1 MSLGTNIKKIRE
13 SKGLEIE
20 EVVKKLNIFITQYVN
35 IEKNIIKPN
44 SILLNKIANVLGVS
58 ERYIKDYNEE
68 KEKEELLLKQRV
80 DLKNLN
86 ITSKELDT
94 NLRRRSA
101 DFAKKPILITSKELE
116 ELGKD
121 INLVGE
127 NENYIQNIEEEID
140 PLEGLIFDE
149 GKTFSPFLLNWI
161 EPYII
166 SGFRK
171 TLFYTEVNTGL
182 KKGDRVFIING
193 NYDSNLLIKKNKYRR
208 GTDGYKVLFVDECR
222 IVLDIDYTGELPYN
236 NDIIDEFIN
245 VYYIRNF
252 SDFIQA
258 NRQITTKG
266 DNVDYKFNP
275 YQNNI
280 IYTDQDFTPI
290 LNWGQNLGLTGSP
303 GFFVKNGTSSWI
315 NITNDFISG
324 SFSIALSPTFSNNNR
339 IKIHNGTF
347 TYSIGPSVVEF
358 KEEYVYKWGMGPEP
372 DAVPGTYSTWITDVI
387 YKKPIMSKGN
397 FRSGG
402 FKGRWNTGLYGTSDR
417 KIKWKGDGK
426 WYAGTLLN
434 TEWERGTF
442 DTLYTLQN
450 SFLADFDQNGIPFQK
465 SNEPNNNGWSFNYV
479 IDSDFK
485 ESIINNGNVLNSKI
499 GLENP
504 TYSIVEKHILNES
517 VTYKNKIN
525 KALFNSCSFLG
536 GIIANSDIKKSRL
549 LNTKL
554 DNSKSINSSY
564 KLSVIKDSSYLSD
577 EIIKILNYD
586 ELNISEGAIN
596 GTSHKV
602 YKFYISEKDYELL
615 KIRERFYIKGLRI
628 SDNKY
633 PLNFFDK
640 RFRISTWTEYTD
652 DYKTGVSVP
661 NIIDNSY
668 YKRGYEVGVF
678 LSTPLDNKW
687 RYNTFFDSFDY
698 YSDITTQNTNGGYSI
713 DIVVSKFDKN
723 LQEISVS
730 DLDFNSGSS
739 LSFIGTASTSI
750 ANKIDISNAYILNS
764 DFESGLFENSDW
776 VNGYHINYQND
787 VNITDYSLEG
797 GFYDLSILT
806 ASSTVIANTLFDVST
821 TLPEAGSD
829 CLNEGNIVFLNAVY
843 YDTRGKVD
851 SVIISAS
858 GTSYSTATG
867 LTVSGGSG
875 QDLTVDII
883 ANIIGEVTSTS
894 IQTPGSNYLPS
905 TYFPN
910 YSAIGGS
917 TGSTDLS
924 FDITTSVGGSVIA
937 ATISNPGSGYQV
949 GDIVTIPG
957 GTPDAEISIDS
968 VNNGE
973 VLSVSINNGGIGY
986 EIGNILFIQD
996 GASNATI
1003 EVTSIT
1009 GSLVRL
1015 PDTYKIIDNSVG
1027 ILELQDI
1034 NGTASII
1041 QTLLDGGKFWTPGA
1055 ENRWGYI
1062 HKAKINKSKI
1072 KSGIFRGSY
1081 IKESIIENMDYN
1093 TNDKDFEDLQKIK
1106 SLIIS
1111 DTLFVDNEN
1120 QLSKSLYINS
1130 SIVNGSDKFS
1140 DGIVFNSI
1148 WNGSTFSNG
1157 TFKDSTWLSGTFKN
1171 GVFYNNRSFN
1181 ATPNFDYQ
1189 FYYINRIKT
1198 YHKSGMTSPTVLND
1212 RHSWQSGSFD
1222 GGLFYKSDWESG
1234 DFNNGT
1240 LYFSKFYSGNI
1251 NGGIIGDNSV
1261 PVESTHVY
1269 NANINYTNVRNA
1281 TFYAVDTSFYGLSNS
1296 TINWNDGIFESG
1308 VFGSDMIQSTASH
1321 QAIWNDGRFNGG
1333 QFISNA
1339 KWKAGIFNGGKFLS
1353 GFGWTTSDS
1362 TSELDYSWES
1372 GQFNGGEFGNANTAT
1387 NSTWFT
1393 GEFNGGEFRG
1403 RVWNDGLFT
1412 AGDFFGSATWSAVG
1426 GKTSSN
1432 ASSFVDS
1439 FSQSYYGLWRNGIF
1453 TDIKDKF
1460 IKDRKIF
1467 TDIIR
1472 VNLKKKLK
1480 IAKMENSLWLS
1491 GTFSHPNGET
1501 NNIVW
1506 LDGTFERGQFN
1517 NSSFN
1522 PYVKRNGATQS
1533 SFNFNDSTCYWD
1545 NGVLNNSD
1553 FYISNWNDGRFII
1566 GTAYGMIWKN
1576 GVSNYM
1582 NAFNVFWENG
1592 LWRNGNWYGSSF
1604 DLSGDG
1610 EVTDDFIRQILF
1622 RGMSWS
1628 GTSSCHVWNIFIE
1641 EDSTQSNILSGETAS
1656 SVTFTGIPLAPLPP
1670 IRLSIT

>member
-86 ITSKELDT
+86 ITSKELET

-140 PLEGLIFDE
+140 PLNGLIFDE
-149 GKTFSPFLLNWI
+149 GKTFSPFLLNWV

-236 NDIIDEFIN
+236 NEIIDEFIN
-245 VYYIRNF
+245 VYYIGNF

-266 DNVDYKFNP
+266 DNVDYKFNT

-372 DAVPGTYSTWITDVI
+372 DAVPGTYSTWITDVT
-387 YKKPIMSKGN
+387 YKKPIISKGN
-397 FRSGG
+397 FRSGD

-417 KIKWKGDGK
+417 KIKWEGDGK

-434 TEWERGTF
+434 TEWEKGTF

-661 NIIDNSY
+661 NIIDESF

-687 RYNTFFDSFDY
+687 RYNTFFDGTASNY
-698 YSDITTQNTNGGYSI
+698 YSDITTQNTNGYSI
-713 DIVVSKFDKN
+713 DIVVSQFDKN
-723 LQEISVS
+723 LEAINN
-730 DLDFNSGSS
+730 LDFNTDNTV
-739 LSFIGTASTSI
+739 LGTASTSI

-797 GFYDLSILT
+797 GFYDLSIVT

-829 CLNEGNIVFLNAVY
+829 CLDSGNIVFLNAVY

-851 SVIISAS
+851 SIIISAS

-867 LTVSGGSG
+867 LTTSGGSG

-894 IQTPGSNYLPS
+894 IDDGGSNYSSLTFS
-905 TYFPN
+905 VAT
-910 YSAIGGS
+910 GGS
-917 TGSTDLS
+917 GTGLT
-924 FDITTSVGGSVIA
+924 FDITTTIGGPVTS

-949 GDIVTIPG
+949 GNTVSIPG
-957 GTPDAEISIDS
+957 GNPDAIIQIDAIED
-968 VNNGE
+968 GE
-973 VLSVSINNGGIGY
+973 VLSLSINNGGIGY
-986 EIGNILFIQD
+986 EIGDVLTIQD
-996 GASNATI
+996 GAFNATI

-1015 PDTYKIIDNSVG
+1015 PDTYKIIDNSAG

-1111 DTLFVDNEN
+1111 DTLFVDNGN

-1130 SIVNGSDKFS
+1130 SIVNGSDKFN

-1171 GVFYNNRSFN
+1171 GVFYNNKSFN

-1198 YHKSGMTSPTVLND
+1198 YHKSGMTSPTVSND
-1212 RHSWQSGSFD
+1212 RYSWQSGNFD

-1321 QAIWNDGRFNGG
+1321 QAIWNDGQFNGG

-1372 GQFNGGEFGNANTAT
+1372 GIFNGGEFGNANTAT

-1412 AGDFFGSATWSAVG
+1412 SGNFFGSATWSAVG
-1426 GKTSSN
+1426 GYNVDAMTVSN
-1432 ASSFVDS
+1432 AYYFNEGYT
-1439 FSQSYYGLWRNGIF
+1439 QSYYGLWRNGYF
-1453 TDIKDKF
+1453 TNVKDKF
-1460 IKDRKIF
+1460 IKDRKVF

-1472 VNLKKKLK
+1472 
-1480 IAKMENSLWLS
+1480 AKSKEPVIRAKFENSLWLS
-1491 GTFSHPNGET
+1491 GTFSHPNGEFR
-1501 NNIVW
+1501 NSLW
-1506 LDGTFERGQFN
+1506 LDGAFDSGLFRM
-1517 NSSFN
+1517 SSFN
-1522 PYVKRNGATQS
+1522 PWVRRGGDTQS
-1533 SFNFNDSTCYWD
+1533 SFNLNDDLVTGSGSCVWY
-1545 NGVLNNSD
+1545 NGRLEDSD
-1553 FYISNWNDGRFII
+1553 FYISQWKDGRFIS
-1566 GTAYGMIWKN
+1566 GTAFGMVWEN
-1576 GVSNYM
+1576 GVTNYM
-1582 NAFNVFWENG
+1582 NAYNVFWENG
-1592 LWRNGNWYGSSF
+1592 LWRNGNWQGSY
-1604 DLSGDG
+1604 L
-1610 EVTDDFIRQILF
+1610 DFNGSIESPFNKQILF

-1628 GTSSCHVWNIFIE
+1628 GTSSCHVWNVFRSE
-1641 EDSTQSNILSGETAS
+1641 EPTDNDIANATAS
-1656 SVTFTGIPLAPLPP
+1656 NP
-1670 IRLSIT
+1670 IYRLIAISDDDDEVM